1 MNQFLILSTWCPLII
16 FYVTE
21 TLWWPMLFHL
31 QRLAGFEEQ
40 GSDFSSVSYT

>member
-1 MNQFLILSTWCPLII
+1 MVSLII

-21 TLWWPMLFHL
+21 TPWWPMLFNL
-31 QRLAGFEEQ
+31 QRLAGFEEK